1 MLTKLKSAASVQ
13 TSGSAEVDV
22 IINAKVSE
30 HLGTTH
36 GSINLVQTYSE
47 KRNQDPSLLS
57 TAHDLNS
64 ALNTRDQ
71 DSLPHLASSIAAI
84 ERPPQERDKLSTTS
98 ADLLTAHLF
107 VKSTTAS
114 ELNVLDYEDY
124 DADGYADGYA
134 DVSAIEEANY
144 QRYLE
149 FSTRKK
155 PIIRVTLQEDT
166 YQIDREGIIVLVS

>member
-71 DSLPHLASSIAAI
+71 DSLPHLASNIAAI
-84 ERPPQERDKLSTTS
+84 EPPPQKET
-98 ADLLTAHLF
+98 
-107 VKSTTAS
+107 
-114 ELNVLDYEDY
+114 NYPQQVLIY
-124 DADGYADGYA
+124 
-134 DVSAIEEANY
+134 
-144 QRYLE
+144 
-149 FSTRKK
+149 
-155 PIIRVTLQEDT
+155 
-166 YQIDREGIIVLVS
+166 